1 MTLHIYECSTA
12 PQNRRFIAQFDQGK
26 NNLHLVIYGP
36 TAELA
41 RAKAQ
46 LFIDYRATDDRKKF
60 NLKGK
65 LTALGEPAYDPLDDI
80 L

>member
-1 MTLHIYECSTA
+1 MSVLIYECPTA
-12 PQNRRFIAQFDQGK
+12 PQSRRFIAQFDQMKG
-26 NNLHLVIYGP
+26 NLHLVIYGS
-36 TAELA
+36 TADLA

-46 LFIDYRATDDRKKF
+46 LMIDYRASDDRKKF

-65 LTALGEPAYDPLDDI
+65 LEALGEPAYDPLDDI